1 MNSIVD
7 SYLKEAIDQWLD
19 MGVDGV
25 RVDAVKHMP
34 AGWQKNW
41 LSSIYEDH
49 SVFVFG
55 EWYNGGTDNDED
67 MTYFANNSGMS
78 LLDFRFANAV
88 RNSVGLESSTM
99 EKLYQVIVDTQN
111 DYDEVND
118 QVIFIDNHDMS
129 RFMTL
134 CGENRSAVNQAYV
147 LLLTSRGI
155 PTIYYGS
162 KQYMTGSSDPYNRS
176 DMTGFDTSTTAY
188 QIISA
193 LAPLRKTNAALA
205 YGDTVE
211 RWLND
216 DVLIYERQF
225 GDDVVLT
232 AVNRNE
238 NCSYRISGLYTNLPS
253 GSYEDVL
260 ENIMNGNSITV
271 NSSGAVDT
279 FSLNAGACAVWAYT
293 ADEHH
298 ANVGNVDPGMGIV
311 GNIISIS
318 GRGFGSSAGTV
329 TFGDTV
335 ASVTEW
341 TDSLIQVLVPDI
353 TAGNYEI
360 TVTNL
365 SGESSSFS
373 SFSVLTGSQIPTR
386 FIVNNAETDYGTNI
400 YLVGNIQ
407 ELGNWDPDHAIGPF
421 FNETESIASYPSWF
435 YDVSLPAST
444 NIEYKFIKK
453 DSSGNVVWESG
464 TNHTLTTVGS
474 GTATEEVNWQD

>member
-1 MNSIVD
+1 
-7 SYLKEAIDQWLD
+7 
-19 MGVDGV
+19 
-25 RVDAVKHMP
+25 
-34 AGWQKNW
+34 
-41 LSSIYEDH
+41 
-49 SVFVFG
+49 
-55 EWYNGGTDNDED
+55 
-67 MTYFANNSGMS
+67 
-78 LLDFRFANAV
+78 
-88 RNSVGLESSTM
+88 M

-118 QVIFIDNHDMS
+118 QVTFIDNHDMS

-162 KQYMTGSSDPYNRS
+162 EQYMTGSSDPYNRS

-232 AVNRNE
+232 AVNR
-238 NCSYRISGLYTNLPS
+238 
-253 GSYEDVL
+253 
-260 ENIMNGNSITV
+260 
-271 NSSGAVDT
+271 
-279 FSLNAGACAVWAYT
+279 
-293 ADEHH
+293 
-298 ANVGNVDPGMGIV
+298 
-311 GNIISIS
+311 
-318 GRGFGSSAGTV
+318 
-329 TFGDTV
+329 
-335 ASVTEW
+335 
-341 TDSLIQVLVPDI
+341 
-353 TAGNYEI
+353 
-360 TVTNL
+360 
-365 SGESSSFS
+365 

-464 TNHTLTTVGS
+464 TNHTLTTVDS